1 MSRLEEIVEEFMNME
16 HDLRLEVMLDYADRL
31 PALPERLQNQGEI
44 ESHRVH
50 ECQTPV
56 ALWVEVEGEKVAIYA
71 DVPQESPTVR
81 GFISMLVDAFD
92 GATPNQILNSPDNIL
107 ERSGLAQTIGM
118 RRMFG
123 LSAIYSRIKR
133 EVAEKTGIAQ

>member
-133 EVAEKTGIAQ
+133 EVAEKTSIAQ

>member
-133 EVAEKTGIAQ
+133 EVAEKSSIAQ